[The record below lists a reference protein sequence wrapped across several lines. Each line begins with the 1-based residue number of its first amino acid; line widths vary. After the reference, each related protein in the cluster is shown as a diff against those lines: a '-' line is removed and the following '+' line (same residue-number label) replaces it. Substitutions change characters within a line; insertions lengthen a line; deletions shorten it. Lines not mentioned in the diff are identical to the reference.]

1 MIPGVDLKCLKDAR
15 NIADEFINMVQLIGR
30 VFYVYITDK
39 HFSIV
44 QTKLNSKTLKN
55 LFLKER

>member
-1 MIPGVDLKCLKDAR
+1 MIPGVALKCLKDAR
-15 NIADEFINMVQLIGR
+15 NITDEFINMVQLIGR